1 MAGTHHWQR
10 GATTAP
16 SVLALPA
23 VEQRSRSR
31 SAASSQAN
39 PNECSNLKSLPLAD
53 LLTCKS
59 TASLCAQISMSWIPK
74 ITVPAALCPAV
85 AQLILPV
92 CQAGGRG

>member
-1 MAGTHHWQR
+1 MPR
-10 GATTAP
+10 ATTAP

-23 VEQRSRSR
+23 VEHYSRSR

-59 TASLCAQISMSWIPK
+59 IAKVCAQVSITWIFK
-74 ITVPAALCPAV
+74 ITVPAASCPAM
-85 AQLILPV
+85 AQLTLPV
-92 CQAGGRG
+92 CQAGEEGQGMPW